1 MNKAQQ
7 IAITDALVV
16 GQTNKSEAMRMLDKA
31 GFTRGDISRILT
43 KAGLRAS
50 YQYVNNVLTRGAPK
64 KDLKQKRINELE
76 ALVAKLQAE
85 NKAAK
90 AKAKPARRTTK
101 KSA

>member
-7 IAITDALVV
+7 TAITDAIQV

-64 KDLKQKRINELE
+64 KDLKQERINELE
-76 ALVAKLQAE
+76 ALVAKLEKEKRAR
-85 NKAAK
+85 AK
-90 AKAKPARRTTK
+90 AQ